1 MIFEVNCRTNGYC
14 GKCCY
19 ETEMPLTAGDIERI
33 KALGFDED
41 DFSVVVEG
49 VRRLRNVKGACYFLK
64 DNKCTIYENR
74 PIGCRIYP
82 LVLDEDG
89 KVVVDEV
96 CPLKDEIEAELTP
109 KIVERAAIALRK
121 IVEEVYGSRTGI

>member
-1 MIFEVNCRTNGYC
+1 MIFKVNCKTNGYC

-19 ETEMPLTAGDIERI
+19 ETEMPLTDEDIERI
-33 KALGFDED
+33 KALGFDENE
-41 DFSVVVEG
+41 FSVVVEG
-49 VRRLRNVKGACYFLK
+49 VRRLRNAEGACYFLK

-74 PIGCRIYP
+74 PTGCRIYP
-82 LVLDEDG
+82 LVLDESG

-109 KIVERAAIALRK
+109 EVVKQAAIALKK
-121 IVEEVYGSRTGI
+121 IVEEIYGD